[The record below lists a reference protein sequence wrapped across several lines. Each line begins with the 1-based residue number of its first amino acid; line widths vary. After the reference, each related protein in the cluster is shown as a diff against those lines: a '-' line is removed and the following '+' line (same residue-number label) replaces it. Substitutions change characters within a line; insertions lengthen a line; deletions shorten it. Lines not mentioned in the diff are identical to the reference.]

1 MTLLSVCAAAVSNIG
16 IEDNTAPIT
25 SIVGNNT
32 NLARRVFQQ
41 ARRAAHS
48 LAKRNNWTALVTEHV
63 FTASGLT
70 QFPLPVDFRSMIND
84 TLWDRS
90 RFWALRGALSPQEWQ
105 IYKSSIIGTAT
116 IEQRWRIR
124 IPSGD
129 TAGTPTDFTI
139 DPVISA
145 TDNSTFVYEYVSS
158 YWCLGADGVAKPD
171 WTADTDTCLIDEDVL
186 ELGITWRL
194 MRRLGL
200 SYDEEHEE
208 YEREVD
214 KLAARDGGT
223 ATLNLSPTRR
233 LNFLGPWN
241 VQSGNFPA

>member
-1 MTLLSVCAAAVSNIG
+1 M
-16 IEDNTAPIT
+16 EDNTAPIT
-25 SIVGNNT
+25 AIFGNNT
-32 NLARRVFQQ
+32 NLARRVFQE
-41 ARRAAHS
+41 ARRAAVA

-63 FTASGLT
+63 FTAGGLT
-70 QFPLPVDFRSMIND
+70 QFPLPSDFRSMVND

-105 IYKSSIIGTAT
+105 IYKSSILGTAT

-124 IPSGD
+124 LPNNAV
-129 TAGTPTDFTI
+129 AGAATDFTI
-139 DPVISA
+139 DPVIAA
-145 TDNSTFVYEYVSS
+145 TDNSTFVYEYVSKN
-158 YWCLGADGVAKPD
+158 WCLSTDGTTHSD
-171 WTADTDTCLIDEDVL
+171 WTKDTDICLIDEDVL
-186 ELGITWRL
+186 ELGVIWRL

-223 ATLNLSPTRR
+223 ATLNLTPRR
-233 LNFLGPWN
+233 WLNLLGPFN
-241 VQSGNFPA
+241 VQDGSYPA